1 MGIGHSLSAISHS
14 SSAAVIRILRIIAR
28 LNIGGPALH
37 VTHLAR
43 ELNPNRFTTRLVT
56 GNVGKDE
63 GDMGDLARDLD
74 WRVIPELGREVS
86 PADDFVTLLKLWKL
100 MRQWKPHIVHTH
112 TAKAGAVGRIAAK
125 LAGVPI
131 IVHTFHGHTFH
142 GYWGKVGSHFT
153 INIERAL
160 SLITNKVIAV
170 SDGVRDD
177 LIQYRIATP
186 QKILIVPLGLD
197 LEPFARQPRADAAT
211 PTIGIVGR
219 LVPIKNHALFLQ
231 MARLMIADGFRGRF
245 MIVGDGELR
254 GELESRARDLGDRIL
269 FSGWRR
275 DLVNVYSGMSV
286 VVNTSLN
293 EGTPVA
299 LIEALASGVPVVA
312 TAVGGVPDVVRDGE
326 TGYLA
331 PSGDARAL
339 ANQVNKALHDGTSI
353 AHRAQVEVL
362 KKFSKER
369 LIQNVEGLYENLIQK
384 KQTSNSKFGV

>member
-1 MGIGHSLSAISHS
+1 M
-14 SSAAVIRILRIIAR
+14 IRVLRLIAR

-37 VTHLAR
+37 VTHLTR

-74 WRVIPELGREVS
+74 WHVIPELGREVN
-86 PADDFVTLLKLWKL
+86 PADDFITLLKLWKL
-100 MRQWKPHIVHTH
+100 MRRWKPHIVHTH

-131 IVHTFHGHTFH
+131 ILHTFHGHTFH
-142 GYWGKVGSHFT
+142 GYWGKTVSQLT
-153 INIERAL
+153 IHIERAL
-160 SLITNKVIAV
+160 SSITDNVIAV

-177 LIQYRIATP
+177 LIRYRIAAP
-186 QKILIVPLGLD
+186 ASQKILTVPLGLD

-254 GELESRARDLGDRIL
+254 GELESQARDLGDRII

-275 DLVNVYSGMSV
+275 DLLNVYSEMSV
-286 VVNTSLN
+286 IVNTSLN
-293 EGTPVA
+293 EGTPVS
-299 LIEALASGVPVVA
+299 LIEAMASGVPVVA
-312 TAVGGVPDVVRDGE
+312 TAVGGVPDVVRQGE

-339 ANQVNKALHDGTSI
+339 ANQVNTALRDGSSI
-353 AHRAQVEVL
+353 ARRAQEDVL

-369 LIQNVEGLYENLIQK
+369 LIQNMEGLYENLIQK
-384 KQTSNSKFGV
+384 KRTTNFKFQI

>member
-1 MGIGHSLSAISHS
+1 M
-14 SSAAVIRILRIIAR
+14 IRVLRIIAR

-37 VTHLAR
+37 VTHLTR
-43 ELNPNRFTTRLVT
+43 GLNPNRFTTRLIT

-74 WRVIPELGREVS
+74 WHVIPELGREVN
-86 PADDFVTLLKLWKL
+86 PADDLITLLKLWKL

-142 GYWGKVGSHFT
+142 GYWGKTASQLT
-153 INIERAL
+153 INAERVL
-160 SLITNKVIAV
+160 SLISDKVIAV
-170 SDGVRDD
+170 SDRVRDD
-177 LIQYRIATP
+177 LIQYRIAAP
-186 QKILIVPLGLD
+186 QKILTVPLGLD
-197 LEPFARQPRADAAT
+197 LEPFAHQPRADAAS

-254 GELESRARDLGDRIL
+254 SELESQARDLGDRII

-275 DLVNVYSGMSV
+275 DLVNVYSEMSV
-286 VVNTSLN
+286 IVNTSLN

-299 LIEALASGVPVVA
+299 LIEAMASGVPVVA
-312 TAVGGVPDVVRDGE
+312 TAVGGVPDVVRGGE

-339 ANQVNKALHDGTSI
+339 ANQVNKALSDGTSI
-353 AHRAQVEVL
+353 ARRAQEEVL
-362 KKFSKER
+362 EKFSKGRLIEDIER
-369 LIQNVEGLYENLIQK
+369 LYEYLVQK
-384 KQTSNSKFGV
+384 SQIPREASKPQV

>member
-1 MGIGHSLSAISHS
+1 M
-14 SSAAVIRILRIIAR
+14 IRVLRLIAR

-37 VTHLAR
+37 VTHLTR

-74 WRVIPELGREVS
+74 WHVIPELGREVN
-86 PADDFVTLLKLWKL
+86 PADDFITLLKLWKL
-100 MRQWKPHIVHTH
+100 MRRWKPHIVHTH

-131 IVHTFHGHTFH
+131 ILHTFHGHTFH
-142 GYWGKVGSHFT
+142 GYWGKTVSQLT
-153 INIERAL
+153 IHIERAL
-160 SLITNKVIAV
+160 SSITDNVIAV

-177 LIQYRIATP
+177 LIRYRIAAP
-186 QKILIVPLGLD
+186 ASQKILTVPLGLD
-197 LEPFARQPRADAAT
+197 LEPFARQPRAAAAS

-254 GELESRARDLGDRIL
+254 GELESQARDLGDRII

-275 DLVNVYSGMSV
+275 DLLNVYSEMSV
-286 VVNTSLN
+286 IVNTSLN
-293 EGTPVA
+293 EGTPVS
-299 LIEALASGVPVVA
+299 LIEAMASGVPVVA
-312 TAVGGVPDVVRDGE
+312 TAVGGVPDVVREGE

-339 ANQVNKALHDGTSI
+339 ANQVNTALRDGSSI
-353 AHRAQVEVL
+353 ARRAQEDVL

-369 LIQNVEGLYENLIQK
+369 LIQNVEGLYGNLIQK
-384 KQTSNSKFGV
+384 KRTANFKFQI

>member
-1 MGIGHSLSAISHS
+1 
-14 SSAAVIRILRIIAR
+14 
-28 LNIGGPALH
+28 
-37 VTHLAR
+37 
-43 ELNPNRFTTRLVT
+43 
-56 GNVGKDE
+56 
-63 GDMGDLARDLD
+63 MGDLARDLD
-74 WRVIPELGREVS
+74 WQIIPELGREVN
-86 PADDFVTLLKLWKL
+86 PADDLLTLLKLWNV

-142 GYWGKVGSHFT
+142 GYWGKVGSQFT

-160 SLITNKVIAV
+160 SLITDKVIAV
-170 SDGVRDD
+170 SDRVRDD
-177 LIQYRIATP
+177 LIQYRIAAP
-186 QKILIVPLGLD
+186 QKILTVPLGLD
-197 LEPFARQPRADAAT
+197 LEPFAHQPRADVAS

-254 GELESRARDLGDRIL
+254 GELESQAGDLGDRII

-275 DLVNVYSGMSV
+275 DLVDVYSEMSV
-286 VVNTSLN
+286 IVNTSLN

-299 LIEALASGVPVVA
+299 LIEAMASGVPVVA
-312 TAVGGVPDVVRDGE
+312 TAVGGVPDVVREGE

-331 PSGDARAL
+331 PSANARAL
-339 ANQVNKALHDGTSI
+339 ANQVNKALRDGTSI
-353 AHRAQVEVL
+353 ARHAQEEVL
-362 KKFSKER
+362 EKFSKER

-384 KQTSNSKFGV
+384 SK

>member
-1 MGIGHSLSAISHS
+1 M
-14 SSAAVIRILRIIAR
+14 IRVLRLIAR

-37 VTHLAR
+37 VTHLTR

-74 WRVIPELGREVS
+74 WHVIPELGREVN
-86 PADDFVTLLKLWKL
+86 PADDFITLLKLWKL
-100 MRQWKPHIVHTH
+100 MRRWKPHIVHTH

-131 IVHTFHGHTFH
+131 ILHTFHGHTFH
-142 GYWGKVGSHFT
+142 GYWGKTVSQLT
-153 INIERAL
+153 IHIERAL
-160 SLITNKVIAV
+160 SSITDNVIAV

-177 LIQYRIATP
+177 LIRYRIAAP
-186 QKILIVPLGLD
+186 ASQKILTVPLGLD
-197 LEPFARQPRADAAT
+197 LEPFARQPRAAAAS

-254 GELESRARDLGDRIL
+254 GELESQARDLGDRII

-275 DLVNVYSGMSV
+275 DLVNVYSEMSV
-286 VVNTSLN
+286 IVNTSLN
-293 EGTPVA
+293 EGTPVS
-299 LIEALASGVPVVA
+299 LIEAMASGVPVVA
-312 TAVGGVPDVVRDGE
+312 TAVGGVPDVVRQGE

-339 ANQVNKALHDGTSI
+339 ANQVNTALRDGSSI
-353 AHRAQVEVL
+353 ARRAQEDVL

-369 LIQNVEGLYENLIQK
+369 LIQNMEGLYENLIQK
-384 KQTSNSKFGV
+384 KRTTNFKFQI

>member
-43 ELNPNRFTTRLVT
+43 ELNPDRFTTRLVT

-339 ANQVNKALHDGTSI
+339 ANQVNKALRDGTSI

>member
-43 ELNPNRFTTRLVT
+43 ELNPDRFTTRLVT

>member
-1 MGIGHSLSAISHS
+1 M
-14 SSAAVIRILRIIAR
+14 IRVLRLIAR

-43 ELNPNRFTTRLVT
+43 GLNPNRFTTRLVT

-74 WRVIPELGREVS
+74 WQVIPELGREVN
-86 PADDFVTLLKLWKL
+86 PADDLLTLLKLWKL
-100 MRQWKPHIVHTH
+100 MRQWSPHIVHTH

-125 LAGVPI
+125 LAAVPI

-142 GYWGKVGSHFT
+142 GYWGKIGSQFT
-153 INIERAL
+153 INAEQVL
-160 SLITNKVIAV
+160 SLITDKVIAV
-170 SDGVRDD
+170 SDRVRDD
-177 LIQYRIATP
+177 LIQYRIAAP
-186 QKILIVPLGLD
+186 QKILAVPLGLD
-197 LEPFARQPRADAAT
+197 LEPFAHQPRADAAT

-254 GELESRARDLGDRIL
+254 GELESQAGDLADRVI

-275 DLVNVYSGMSV
+275 DLTNVYSEMSV
-286 VVNTSLN
+286 IVNTSLN

-299 LIEALASGVPVVA
+299 LIEAMASGVPVVA

-339 ANQVNKALHDGTSI
+339 ADQVNKALRDGSSI
-353 AHRAQVEVL
+353 AHRAQEEVL

-369 LIQNVEGLYENLIQK
+369 LIQNMEGLYENLIQK
-384 KQTSNSKFGV
+384 SR